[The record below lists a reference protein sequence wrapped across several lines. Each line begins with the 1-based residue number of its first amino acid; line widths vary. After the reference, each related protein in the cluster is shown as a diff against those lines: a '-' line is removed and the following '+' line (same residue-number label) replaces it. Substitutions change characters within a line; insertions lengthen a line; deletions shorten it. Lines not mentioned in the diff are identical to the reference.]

1 MKRPLGLQSGSTL
14 YQPHHLLALLGQIAE
29 TSPDTMAHSIMQL
42 SADQARRR
50 PACILEL
57 ERVLHAPV
65 STAMLECSVKCAAL
79 AVLWASFH
87 VQESGLTVA
96 STIGEAAG
104 LQGRRQ
110 WGLILPSSARV
121 SLLTYQT
128 VVAVRYPGLVHTDQG
143 IVSYGR
149 FFTTDV
155 NQAGGFLPIVWEVP
169 GTLFEFGPDAAESL
183 TVLHNRT
190 NMVRVFGNSVTVK
203 NSEGETRT
211 RCVTSCAGSTSY
223 MSVVAQTRRG
233 FLSGGSASQTK
244 NMTDQEKE
252 IQLEEAYARATVAL
266 TRARRLCVLLC
277 PLDQKGPIGAATIL
291 GCVQYGLGHLHFS
304 DLAMPLWSEAVRLTS
319 PSDASFL
326 RQLEVMS
333 PHSLLPPV
341 SLLVM
346 RPSRDGSDYTF
357 VRLHLIVVD
366 LYRHWYSNRKGV
378 GVVWRQMRNAAPYCT
393 PMASHDSITGKPH
406 ANDRYA
412 FGYARDNS
420 TFPVFLIH
428 PVRQRSSAF
437 TLVTLYTGALLPLD
451 STPEISILSLEHFYD
466 SFRVVPMAC
475 LRSEVLAKYNLT
487 PDMLTGDLRVS
498 QRTAAALSRPDVRD
512 LVPEDNAEESEN
524 DPVSGWSERTPR
536 DVRDPEGDVAMSQSS
551 WTSSEDTSVVVSDA
565 DEVEQDHELFLE
577 AYSSFKNQAGIF
589 DSQKGLQEWFEGAE
603 RLPNSWPMARLS
615 ITLDGLVMQVE
626 KVAMTA
632 AMEIVASHIAPGE
645 CLPELTRLAKD
656 LTVALA
662 LHLADLVAS
671 FLTGVLSGQTV
682 LLFGTNTAALLQASY
697 WVRPIFEE
705 LLYVSA
711 HGFQGAVSAAKQ
723 PQRLIGLHKHP
734 VRALAR

>member
-1 MKRPLGLQSGSTL
+1 M
-14 YQPHHLLALLGQIAE
+14 
-29 TSPDTMAHSIMQL
+29 
-42 SADQARRR
+42 
-50 PACILEL
+50 
-57 ERVLHAPV
+57 
-65 STAMLECSVKCAAL
+65 
-79 AVLWASFH
+79 
-87 VQESGLTVA
+87 
-96 STIGEAAG
+96 GEAAG
-104 LQGRRQ
+104 LQGRHQ

-155 NQAGGFLPIVWEVP
+155 TQAGGFLPIVWEVP
-169 GTLFEFGPDAAESL
+169 GTDMEAADAVAVVTKYLRTLFEFGPDAAESL

-223 MSVVAQTRRG
+223 LSVVAQTRRG

-291 GCVQYGLGHLHFS
+291 GCLQYGLGHLHFS
-304 DLAMPLWSEAVRLTS
+304 NLAMPLWSEAVRLTS

-378 GVVWRQMRNAAPYCT
+378 GVVWHQMRNAAPYCT
-393 PMASHDSITGKPH
+393 PMASHDSITGKP
-406 ANDRYA
+406 YA
-412 FGYARDNS
+412 IMIGMR
-420 TFPVFLIH
+420 
-428 PVRQRSSAF
+428 
-437 TLVTLYTGALLPLD
+437 LD
-451 STPEISILSLEHFYD
+451 MLATIALSLCF
-466 SFRVVPMAC
+466 
-475 LRSEVLAKYNLT
+475 
-487 PDMLTGDLRVS
+487 
-498 QRTAAALSRPDVRD
+498 
-512 LVPEDNAEESEN
+512 
-524 DPVSGWSERTPR
+524 
-536 DVRDPEGDVAMSQSS
+536 
-551 WTSSEDTSVVVSDA
+551 
-565 DEVEQDHELFLE
+565 
-577 AYSSFKNQAGIF
+577 
-589 DSQKGLQEWFEGAE
+589 
-603 RLPNSWPMARLS
+603 
-615 ITLDGLVMQVE
+615 
-626 KVAMTA
+626 
-632 AMEIVASHIAPGE
+632 
-645 CLPELTRLAKD
+645 
-656 LTVALA
+656 
-662 LHLADLVAS
+662 
-671 FLTGVLSGQTV
+671 
-682 LLFGTNTAALLQASY
+682 
-697 WVRPIFEE
+697 
-705 LLYVSA
+705 
-711 HGFQGAVSAAKQ
+711 
-723 PQRLIGLHKHP
+723 
-734 VRALAR
+734 